1 MICLAQMESIFAP
14 FHQSYTGDSGSK
26 LGVCAE
32 KEGRAKEEKALQS
45 VRFNNVPFY
54 CDKIWMVTK
63 QETKTTVGNKKIY
76 G

>member
-32 KEGRAKEEKALQS
+32 KEGRAKEEMIKINKSIFKEHIYTNVKLVPIS
-45 VRFNNVPFY
+45 VL
-54 CDKIWMVTK
+54 
-63 QETKTTVGNKKIY
+63 
-76 G
+76 